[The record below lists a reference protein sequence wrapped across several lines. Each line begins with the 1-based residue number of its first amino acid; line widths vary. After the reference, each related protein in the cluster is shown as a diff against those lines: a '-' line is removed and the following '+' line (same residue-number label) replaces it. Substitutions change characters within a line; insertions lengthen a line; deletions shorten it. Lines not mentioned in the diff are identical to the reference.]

1 MTREKFQKLAAETLD
16 ALPPR
21 FREKLRNVAIVI
33 EDLPDDPASGDGE
46 DGLLMG
52 LFEGV
57 PETEKSVWDQP
68 SGPDRVILYQK
79 NIEAVCDTEADIRR
93 EIRLTLLH
101 EIGHYFGMSEEQLED
116 V

>member
-1 MTREKFQKLAAETLD
+1 MTRERFQKLAGETLD
-16 ALPPR
+16 ALPSR

-33 EDLPDDPASGDGE
+33 EDFPDDPAAGDGE
-46 DGLLMG
+46 GLLMG
-52 LFEGV
+52 LFEGT
-57 PETEKSVWDQP
+57 PQTEKSVWDQA

-79 NIEAVCDTEADIRR
+79 NIEAVCDTDAEIRE

-101 EIGHYFGMSEEQLED
+101 EIGHFFGMSEEQLED